1 MKKVFMSAAIV
12 AMMAAA
18 VACGN
23 NNNKKAEEPAA
34 EEPAAEAAA
43 PEAKAEEELDPIS
56 AAVKAGVEQVEGA
69 VTDKVVEGVG
79 NAASAA
85 AEAIKK

>member
-1 MKKVFMSAAIV
+1 MSAAIV

-43 PEAKAEEELDPIS
+43 PEAAEEELDPIS

-79 NAASAA
+79 AAADAAASA
-85 AEAIKK
+85 IKK

>member
-1 MKKVFMSAAIV
+1 MSAAIV

-43 PEAKAEEELDPIS
+43 PEAKAEEEELDPIS

-69 VTDKVVEGVG
+69 VTEKVVEGVG

>member
-18 VACGN
+18 VACG

-69 VTDKVVEGVG
+69 VTEKVVEGVG

>member
-23 NNNKKAEEPAA
+23 NNKKAEEPAA

-43 PEAKAEEELDPIS
+43 PAAKAEEEELDPIS

-69 VTDKVVEGVG
+69 VTQKVVEGVG
-79 NAASAA
+79 NAANAA

>member
-1 MKKVFMSAAIV
+1 MSAAIV

-43 PEAKAEEELDPIS
+43 PEAAAEEELDPIS
-56 AAVKAGVEQVEGA
+56 AAIKAGVEQVEGA

-79 NAASAA
+79 AAANAAAG
-85 AEAIKK
+85 AINK

>member
-23 NNNKKAEEPAA
+23 NNNKKAEEPA

-43 PEAKAEEELDPIS
+43 TAAEEEELDPIS
-56 AAVKAGVEQVEGA
+56 AAIKAGVEQVEGA

-79 NAASAA
+79 AA
-85 AEAIKK
+85 ADAAAGAIKK

>member
-23 NNNKKAEEPAA
+23 NNAKKAEEAAA
-34 EEPAAEAAA
+34 EEPAVEAEAPAA
-43 PEAKAEEELDPIS
+43 EAEELNPLS
-56 AAVKAGVEQVEGA
+56 AAIKSGVEQVEGA
-69 VTDKVVEGVG
+69 VTETVVEGV
-79 NAASAA
+79 NAAASSAA
-85 AEAIKK
+85 DAIKK